1 VGVIIPRAMGH
12 MIAELRKVL
21 KVPISVHC
29 HNDMGLAV
37 ANTLAAVENGA
48 SICHVC
54 MNGIGE
60 RTGNAAL
67 EEVAVNL
74 FANYGV
80 QTVDLS
86 KIAETS
92 DIVRRVTGF
101 GMAAN
106 KPVVGRNAFAHE
118 SGIHVHGIMNNTA
131 TYEPFLPEVIGAKRH
146 IVIGKLSGSH
156 SVEGKLEELGVKFP
170 AEHMPELM
178 ETVKQL
184 SITGKEISDPE
195 LVALAE
201 NIMWKKQAGNR
212 TVALNELTVVTGR
225 STTATATVGIT
236 KPDGSKIKVAE
247 IGVGPVNAAVNA
259 IRKAVNQNITME
271 EYRLSAITGGSD
283 AMCEVAVTL
292 KNVQNDEALSFGR
305 AVGPDIVETSVEA
318 TMAAINRDFSRVA
331 IRKKE
336 C

>member
-1 VGVIIPRAMGH
+1 
-12 MIAELRKVL
+12 
-21 KVPISVHC
+21 
-29 HNDMGLAV
+29 
-37 ANTLAAVENGA
+37 
-48 SICHVC
+48 
-54 MNGIGE
+54 
-60 RTGNAAL
+60 
-67 EEVAVNL
+67 
-74 FANYGV
+74 
-80 QTVDLS
+80 
-86 KIAETS
+86 
-92 DIVRRVTGF
+92 
-101 GMAAN
+101 
-106 KPVVGRNAFAHE
+106 
-118 SGIHVHGIMNNTA
+118 
-131 TYEPFLPEVIGAKRH
+131 
-146 IVIGKLSGSH
+146 
-156 SVEGKLEELGVKFP
+156 LEELGVKFP
-170 AEHMPELM
+170 AEHMPKLM